1 MLEKHYAPNCTV
13 ELVDDRKNADAR
25 FNQLNGDGR
34 SSEIIDFGEDL
45 KMFAHE
51 LYARLRD
58 ADRRLVDVVIT
69 VKPPMTGIGIAIN
82 ERLKKASNSTWD
94 D

>member
-1 MLEKHYAPNCTV
+1 
-13 ELVDDRKNADAR
+13 
-25 FNQLNGDGR
+25 
-34 SSEIIDFGEDL
+34 
-45 KMFAHE
+45 MFAHE